1 MGGAFGYELDLTTL
15 TDDEKALIRR
25 QVADYH
31 RFYPLISRGSFYRL
45 ILPSDMVNG
54 RAGRCAAWMTVS
66 EDRAEALVT
75 FVVIRAS
82 IHPVYFLRLEGLDPA
97 AKYREE
103 TSGADYSGSVL
114 MRAGLNLTSAR
125 KGGWTDGSSV
135 VLHFTKQE

>member
-1 MGGAFGYELDLTTL
+1 MTLFRPCIDLHDGKVKQIVGGSLRD
-15 TDDEKALIRR
+15 
-25 QVADYH
+25 ADNSAEEN
-31 RFYPLISRGSFYRL
+31 FV
-45 ILPSDMVNG
+45 SD
-54 RAGRCAAWMTVS
+54 RSAA
-66 EDRAEALVT
+66 D
-75 FVVIRAS
+75 F
-82 IHPVYFLRLEGLDPA
+82 A